1 MKETDMNGYGGK
13 ILRVNLTDGTV
24 SKDPTPPEVAR
35 DFIGGRG
42 FGIYFLLKEVPKGA
56 DPLGPENKLIIS
68 SGPISGMLVPGGGK
82 CDWTTKAPLTG
93 GYASASMG
101 GHFTAEMRYAGLDS
115 IILEGISPKPVYLF
129 IDDDKIE
136 LRDASDLWG
145 KSTFAVEKQFKEK
158 LGEEYQVAVIGV
170 GGEHMVP
177 YACINHD
184 YGRQAGRGGV
194 GAVMGSKK
202 VKAIVVH
209 GTGSIPVADK
219 DAYRKAGMALYK
231 ACKDADGLK
240 DWTRYGTTIVVSWCD
255 EVGALPTRNF
265 SAGSFENGKNL
276 YGPVMREKI
285 VITDKGCFGCPC
297 PCGKYS
303 RNKKYDNYVE
313 GPEYE
318 TIGLMGSNLGID
330 DIEAVAQANLLCD
343 ELGID
348 TISAGNAIGWAM
360 ECYEKGIF
368 TKKDTDGLDLK
379 FGNVEATFTIIEKIA
394 RREGFGA
401 LLAEGVKRAS
411 KKVGMGSEKF
421 AIQVKGME
429 QSAYATHNATAML
442 LAYMTCDVGAHHNRS
457 WAITYD
463 LQVGR
468 EKVVPEKVARVIWL
482 QNFRPMFDVLG
493 GCRLQW
499 VELGIDRDLYVP
511 ALEAIT
517 GIHRSW
523 EDLDK
528 VGERIWNLTRLYWV
542 RENEGFGR
550 TWDMPS
556 PRFYEEAPTS
566 GATKGQITKLEDVNR
581 LLDMYYEQRG
591 WTSDGLPKP
600 ETIASLGLT
609 AVVG

>member
-1 MKETDMNGYGGK
+1 MNGYGGK
-13 ILRVNLTDGTV
+13 ILRVNLTKGTIT
-24 SKDPTPPEVAR
+24 KELTPPDLAR

-68 SGPISGMLVPGGGK
+68 SGPISGMMIPGGGK

-93 GYASASMG
+93 GYAGSSMG

-129 IDDDKIE
+129 IDDDKVE

-145 KSTFAVEKQFKEK
+145 KGTFTVEKQFKEK
-158 LGEEYQVAVIGV
+158 FGEEFQIAVIGP
-170 GGEHMVP
+170 GGENLAP
-177 YACINHD
+177 YACVNHD

-202 VKAIVVH
+202 LKAIVIH
-209 GTGSIPVADK
+209 GLKSIPVADLEG
-219 DAYRKAGMALYK
+219 YRKAGMALYK
-231 ACKDADGLK
+231 ACKDAEGLK
-240 DWTRYGTTIVVSWCD
+240 DWTRYGTTIVTSWCD

-265 SAGSFENGKNL
+265 SAGSFEGGKGI
-276 YGPVMREKI
+276 YGQTMREKI

-303 RNKKYDNYVE
+303 HMKKYNTYVE

-343 ELGID
+343 NLGID
-348 TISAGNAIGWAM
+348 TISAGNAIAWAM

-368 TKKDTDGLDLK
+368 TKADTDGLDLK
-379 FGNVEATFTIIEKIA
+379 FGNVEATFTLIEKIA
-394 RREGFGA
+394 RREGLGA
-401 LLAEGVKRAS
+401 LLADGVKRAS
-411 KKVGMGSEKF
+411 QKVGKGSEKF
-421 AIQVKGME
+421 AIHVKGME

-468 EKVVPEKVARVIWL
+468 ELVTPEKVTRIIWL
-482 QNFRPMFDVLG
+482 QDFRPMFDVIG

-523 EDLDK
+523 QDLEK
-528 VGERIWNLTRLYWV
+528 VGERIWNMTRLFWA

-550 TWDMPS
+550 SWDMPA

-591 WTSDGLPKP
+591 WSADGLPTP
-600 ETIASLGLT
+600 ETLEKLSLKEF
-609 AVVG
+609 AA

>member
-1 MKETDMNGYGGK
+1 MNGYGGK
-13 ILRVNLTDGTV
+13 ILRINLATGAIT
-24 SKDPTPPEVAR
+24 KEPTPAELAR
-35 DFIGGRG
+35 DLIGGRG

-68 SGPISGMLVPGGGK
+68 SGPISGMMIPGGGK

-101 GHFTAEMRYAGLDS
+101 GHFTAEMKYAGLDS

-129 IDDDKIE
+129 IDNDRIE

-145 KSTFAVEKQFKEK
+145 RNTIAVEKQFKDK
-158 LGEEYQVAVIGV
+158 LGEEYQIAAIGP
-170 GGEHMVP
+170 GGENLVP

-209 GTGSIPVADK
+209 GTKSVPVADLEG
-219 DAYRKAGMALYK
+219 YRKAGKALYK
-231 ACKDADGLK
+231 ACKDAEGLK

-265 SAGSFENGKNL
+265 SAGSYEGAKTL
-276 YGPVMREKI
+276 YGPVMREQI
-285 VITDKGCFGCPC
+285 VITDKGCFGCPS

-303 RNKKYDNYVE
+303 RMKKYNTNVE

-318 TIGLMGSNLGID
+318 TIGLMGSNLGIA

-343 ELGID
+343 DLGID
-348 TISAGNAIGWAM
+348 TISTGNAIGWAM
-360 ECYEKGIF
+360 ECYQKGIF

-379 FGNVEATFTIIEKIA
+379 FGNVEAVFTLIEKIA
-394 RREGFGA
+394 RRDGFGA
-401 LLAEGVKRAS
+401 LLSEGVKRAS
-411 KKVGMGSEKF
+411 KKVGKGSEKF
-421 AIQVKGME
+421 AIHVKGME
-429 QSAYATHNATAML
+429 QSGYATHNATAML

-468 EKVVPEKVARVIWL
+468 ALVVPEKVARVIWL
-482 QNFRPMFDVLG
+482 QNFRPMFDVIG

-499 VELGIDRDLYVP
+499 VELNIDRDLYVP

-523 EDLDK
+523 QDLEK
-528 VGERIWNLTRLYWV
+528 VGERIWNLTRLYWA
-542 RENEGFGR
+542 RENEDFGR

-566 GATKGQITKLEDVNR
+566 GATKGQITSLEDVNK

-591 WTSDGLPKP
+591 WDGNGLPKP
-600 ETIASLGLT
+600 ETIESLGLK
-609 AVVG
+609 AMVA

>member
-1 MKETDMNGYGGK
+1 MNGYGGK
-13 ILRVNLTDGTV
+13 ILRINLTTGAII
-24 SKDPTPPEVAR
+24 KEATPAALAR

-68 SGPISGMLVPGGGK
+68 SGPISGMMIPGGGK

-115 IILEGISPKPVYLF
+115 IILEGISPKPVYIF
-129 IDDDKIE
+129 IDNEKVE

-145 KSTFAVEKQFKEK
+145 KNTFAVEKQFKEK
-158 LGEEYQVAVIGV
+158 LGEEYQIAVIGP
-170 GGEHMVP
+170 GGENLVS
-177 YACINHD
+177 YACVNHD
-184 YGRQAGRGGV
+184 YGRQAGRGGI

-202 VKAIVVH
+202 VKAIIVH
-209 GTGSIPVADK
+209 GTKSIPVADLEG
-219 DAYRKAGMALYK
+219 YRKAGKALYK
-231 ACKDADGLK
+231 ACKDAEGLK

-265 SAGSFENGKNL
+265 SAGTFEGGKTL

-285 VITDKGCFGCPC
+285 VITDKGCFGCPS

-318 TIGLMGSNLGID
+318 TIGLMGANLGID

-348 TISAGNAIGWAM
+348 TISTGNAIGWAM
-360 ECYEKGIF
+360 ECYQKGIF
-368 TKKDTDGLDLK
+368 TKNDTDGLDLK
-379 FGNVEATFTIIEKIA
+379 FGNVEAVFTLIEKIA
-394 RREGFGA
+394 RRAGLGA
-401 LLAEGVKRAS
+401 LLSEGVKRAS
-411 KKVGMGSEKF
+411 QKVGQGSEKF
-421 AIQVKGME
+421 AIHVKGME
-429 QSAYATHNATAML
+429 QSGYATHNATAML

-468 EKVVPEKVARVIWL
+468 ELVTDEKVRRIIWL
-482 QNFRPMFDVLG
+482 QNFRPMFDVIG

-499 VELGIDRDLYVP
+499 VELGIDRELYVP

-517 GIHRSW
+517 GIQRSW
-523 EDLDK
+523 KDMEK
-528 VGERIWNLTRLYWV
+528 VGERIWNLTRLYWA
-542 RENEGFGR
+542 RENEDFGR
-550 TWDMPS
+550 DWDMPS
-556 PRFYEEAPTS
+556 PRFYEEPPTS
-566 GATKGQITKLEDVNR
+566 GATKGQITRLEDVNK
-581 LLDMYYEQRG
+581 LLDMYYQDRG
-591 WTSDGLPKP
+591 WNSNGLPTD
-600 ETIASLGLT
+600 ETMESLGLK
-609 AVVG
+609 AVVA

>member
-1 MKETDMNGYGGK
+1 MNGYGGR
-13 ILRVNLTDGTV
+13 ILRVNLTTGKLT
-24 SKDPTPPEVAR
+24 KEPTPPELAR
-35 DFIGGRG
+35 DLIGGRG

-56 DPLGPENKLIIS
+56 DALGPENKLIIS
-68 SGPISGMLVPGGGK
+68 SGPISGMMIPGGGK

-101 GHFTAEMRYAGLDS
+101 GHITAEMRYAGLDS

-129 IDDDKIE
+129 IDDEKVE

-145 KSTFAVEKQFKEK
+145 KPTFAVEKKFKEK
-158 LGEEYQVAVIGV
+158 LGEEFQIAVIGP
-170 GGEHMVP
+170 GGENLVP

-209 GTGSIPVADK
+209 GTKSIPVADK
-219 DAYRKAGMALYK
+219 EAYRKAGMALYK
-231 ACKDADGLK
+231 ACKDAEGLK
-240 DWTRYGTTIVVSWCD
+240 DWTRYGTTIVTSWCD

-303 RNKKYDNYVE
+303 RMKKYNSYVE

-343 ELGID
+343 DLGID
-348 TISAGNAIGWAM
+348 TISAGNSIAWAM
-360 ECYEKGIF
+360 ECYEKGIL
-368 TKKDTDGLDLK
+368 TKDDTDGLELK
-379 FGNVEATFTIIEKIA
+379 FGNVEAVFTLIEKIA

-411 KKVGMGSEKF
+411 KKVGQGSEKF
-421 AIQVKGME
+421 AIHVKGME

-468 EKVVPEKVARVIWL
+468 ELVVPEKVARIIWL
-482 QNFRPMFDVLG
+482 QNFRPMFDVIG

-523 EDLDK
+523 QDLEK
-528 VGERIWNLTRLYWV
+528 VGERIWNMTRLLWA
-542 RENEGFGR
+542 RENEDFGR
-550 TWDMPS
+550 SWDMPS
-556 PRFYEEAPTS
+556 PRFYEEPPTS
-566 GATKGQITKLEDVNR
+566 GATNGQITKLEDVNR

-591 WTSDGLPKP
+591 WSVDGLPTP
-600 ETIASLGLT
+600 ATLESLDLK
-609 AVVG
+609 AFAA

>member
-1 MKETDMNGYGGK
+1 MNGYGGN
-13 ILRVNLTDGTV
+13 ILRVNLTTGKIT
-24 SKDPTPPEVAR
+24 KELTPADVAR

-42 FGIYFLLKEVPKGA
+42 FGIYFITKEVPVHA
-56 DPLGPENKLIIS
+56 DPLGPENKLVIS
-68 SGPISGMLVPGGGK
+68 SGPFSGMLVPGGGK

-93 GYASASMG
+93 GYASSSMG
-101 GHFTAEMRYAGLDS
+101 GHFTAEMRYAGIDS
-115 IILEGISPKPVYLF
+115 IILEGASPKPVYLF

-136 LRDASDLWG
+136 LRDAADLWG
-145 KSTFAVEKQFKEK
+145 KGTFAVEKQFKEK
-158 LGEEYQVAVIGV
+158 LGEEYQIAVIGV
-170 GGEHMVP
+170 GGENLVP

-202 VKAIVVH
+202 LKAIVLH
-209 GTGSIPVADK
+209 GTKSIPVADK
-219 DAYRKAGMALYK
+219 DAYRKAGMAIYK

-240 DWTRYGTTIVVSWCD
+240 EWTRYGTTIVTSWCD

-265 SAGSFENGKNL
+265 SAGSFENGKAI
-276 YGPVMREKI
+276 YGQTMREKI

-303 RNKKYDNYVE
+303 MVKKYNTFVE

-318 TIGLMGSNLGID
+318 TIGLLGSNVGID

-343 ELGID
+343 DLGID
-348 TISAGNAIGWAM
+348 TISAGNSIAWAM
-360 ECYEKGIF
+360 ECYEKGIL
-368 TKKDTDGLDLK
+368 TQEDTGGLELK
-379 FGNVEATFTIIEKIA
+379 FGNIEATFTLIEKIA

-411 KKVGMGSEKF
+411 QKVGQGSEKF
-421 AIQVKGME
+421 AIHVKGME

-528 VGERIWNLTRLYWV
+528 VGERIWNLTRLYWA

-550 TWDMPS
+550 AWDMPS

-566 GATKGQITKLEDVNR
+566 GATKGQITKFEDVNK

-600 ETIASLGLT
+600 ETIASLGLS
-609 AVVG
+609 AVVA

>member
-1 MKETDMNGYGGK
+1 MNGYGGR
-13 ILRVNLTDGTV
+13 ILRVNLTNGTV
-24 SKDPTPPEVAR
+24 IKEPTPLDLAR

-68 SGPISGMLVPGGGK
+68 SGPISGMMIPGGGK

-115 IILEGISPKPVYLF
+115 IILEGISPKPVSLF

-145 KSTFAVEKQFKEK
+145 QATFAVEKQFKEK

-170 GGEHMVP
+170 GGENLVS

-202 VKAIVVH
+202 IKAIVVH
-209 GTGSIPVADK
+209 GTKSIPVANM

-231 ACKDADGLK
+231 ACKDAEGLK

-265 SAGSFENGKNL
+265 SAGSFEAGKNL

-285 VITDKGCFGCPC
+285 VITDKGCFGCPS

-303 RNKKYDNYVE
+303 RVRKYNSYVE

-343 ELGID
+343 DLGID

-379 FGNVEATFTIIEKIA
+379 FGNVEATFKLIEKIA
-394 RREGFGA
+394 RREGLGA

-411 KKVGMGSEKF
+411 KKVGKGSEKF
-421 AIQVKGME
+421 AIHVKGME

-468 EKVVPEKVARVIWL
+468 ELVVPEKVARVIWL

-499 VELGIDRDLYVP
+499 VELSIDRELYVP

-523 EDLDK
+523 ADLEK
-528 VGERIWNLTRLYWV
+528 VGERIWNLTRLFWA
-542 RENEGFGR
+542 RENEGFDR
-550 TWDMPS
+550 AWDMPS
-556 PRFYEEAPTS
+556 PRFYEEAPKS

-591 WTSDGLPKP
+591 WNSDGLPKP
-600 ETIASLGLT
+600 ETIESLGLK
-609 AVVG
+609 AVVA

>member
-1 MKETDMNGYGGK
+1 MNGYGGK
-13 ILRVNLTDGTV
+13 ILRVNL
-24 SKDPTPPEVAR
+24 SKGEIKKEPTPADTAR

-68 SGPISGMLVPGGGK
+68 SGPISGMMVPGGGK

-93 GYASASMG
+93 GYASSSMG

-115 IILEGISPKPVYLF
+115 IILEGISPKPVFLF

-145 KSTFAVEKQFKEK
+145 KDTFTVEKQFKDK

-170 GGEHMVP
+170 GGENLVP

-209 GTGSIPVADK
+209 GTKSIPVADK
-219 DAYRKAGMALYK
+219 EGYRKAGMALYK
-231 ACKDADGLK
+231 ACKDAEGLK

-265 SAGSFENGKNL
+265 SAGSFEDGKNL

-285 VITDKGCFGCPC
+285 VITDKGCFGCPS

-303 RNKKYDNYVE
+303 RTKKYGTYVE

-343 ELGID
+343 NLGID

-360 ECYEKGIF
+360 ECFEKGIF
-368 TKKDTDGLDLK
+368 TKKDTDGLELK
-379 FGNVEATFTIIEKIA
+379 FGNVDATFKLIEKIA

-411 KKVGMGSEKF
+411 QKVGKGSEKF

-468 EKVVPEKVARVIWL
+468 DLVTPEKVARVIWL

-499 VELGIDRDLYVP
+499 VELNIDRELYVP

-523 EDLDK
+523 QDLEK
-528 VGERIWNLTRLYWV
+528 VGERIWNLTRLFWA
-542 RENEGFGR
+542 RENEGFDR
-550 TWDMPS
+550 AWDMPS
-556 PRFYEEAPTS
+556 PRFYQDAPKS
-566 GATKGQITKLEDVNR
+566 GATRGQITKLEDVNR

-591 WTSDGLPKP
+591 WTLQGLPKT
-600 ETIASLGLT
+600 ETIEALGLK
-609 AVVG
+609 AMVA